1 MLLRKNQDLI
11 KLVFAIIIGV
21 IFIYALIEYGK
32 KHASIVKQSIAEVL
46 NATTTT
52 ALTPNNSTSKITPTI
67 IESGPNYKTYPIVPI
82 KKPAASGSTTT
93 DPIFDTLIMRLTD
106 ATDGSN
112 SCTIGYS
119 YWPVFNMDSSRI
131 AVECD
136 FQGHTYPEFF
146 EINKD
151 TLVLSHRISPHI
163 NCASDMIWSATD
175 KDVMYCRSG
184 PPGAGLSSYNVLT
197 GGMVLVKDFSYMLS
211 GGSLNQMSKSLDDN
225 RFAFT
230 VTNSNGKFIGYMV
243 WEKSSDKV
251 ILKNLD
257 PVDEQVDE
265 VQIDKSGKFL
275 TVSNDSGNTHVWNL
289 DNMEMTKLA
298 SGVDGYFHEDT
309 GKGILVSSCDPNNLC
324 IRNLATPHLTK
335 NLLSF
340 SDYSQGQ
347 VHFSMLADDE
357 RWALITSEEGADR
370 GGHTCNVTLPFQC
383 EIYQVATDGSG
394 KVRRLV
400 HHYST
405 ATDYSRSAFGN
416 INRDGNLIAWASDW
430 GNQKGRVDVY
440 IAKISPAE

>member
-1 MLLRKNQDLI
+1 M
-11 KLVFAIIIGV
+11 
-21 IFIYALIEYGK
+21 
-32 KHASIVKQSIAEVL
+32 
-46 NATTTT
+46 
-52 ALTPNNSTSKITPTI
+52 NSTR
-67 IESGPNYKTYPIVPI
+67 V
-82 KKPAASGSTTT
+82 
-93 DPIFDTLIMRLTD
+93 
-106 ATDGSN
+106 
-112 SCTIGYS
+112 
-119 YWPVFNMDSSRI
+119 
-131 AVECD
+131 AVLCD

-151 TLVLSHRISPHI
+151 AFVLSHRTSPRI
-163 NCASDMIWSATD
+163 NCASDMIWSAID
-175 KDVMYCRSG
+175 KDIMYCRSG
-184 PPGAGLSSYNVLT
+184 PPGAKLSSYNVRT
-197 GGMVLVKDFSYMLS
+197 GTMTLIKDFSSTLS

-257 PVDEQVDE
+257 LLDEQVDE
-265 VQIDKSGKFL
+265 VQIDKTGKFL

-289 DNMEMTKLA
+289 DTMVMTKLTW
-298 SGVDGYFHEDT
+298 GIDGYFHEDT

-324 IRNLATPHLTK
+324 VRNLSTPHITK

-347 VHFSMLADDE
+347 VHFSMLSDNE
-357 RWALITSEEGADR
+357 KWALITSEEGIDR
-370 GGHTCNVTLPFQC
+370 GGHPCRVTLPFQC

-405 ATDYSRSAFGN
+405 AADYSRSAFGN
-416 INRDGNLIAWASDW
+416 INRDGDLIAWTSDW
-430 GNQKGRVDVY
+430 GNSKGRVDVY
-440 IAKISPAE
+440 IAKIAPAE